1 MTKMAII
8 VEFETLPGK
17 EEEFLANIREHAR
30 ATLAEEPGCLRFE
43 VIKPVERD
51 GAPIPNK
58 VMVNELY
65 ADEAAVAAHEAN
77 PRLPKVGEMN
87 KPLLASRRL
96 ILAQLLPAL

>member
-1 MTKMAII
+1 MTKLAII

-17 EEEFLANIREHAR
+17 EAEFLANIREHAR

-51 GAPIPNK
+51 GTPIPNK

-77 PRLPKVGEMN
+77 PRLPKVGEKN